1 MSEDSHLLA
10 SEQQTPNYGYGSLA
24 STRINPNIHGRG
36 DDNYDHDPKSGNVS
50 SYDSYDNYD
59 DRETTTTITTSTT
72 SSSTTLHLYNHG
84 PASPSSS
91 SLRARLQIPLLCYVR
106 VMEPIS
112 YYSIFPYIAQMT
124 THNGNLP
131 DSDIGFYTGVFESL
145 FSAVQALVLI
155 FWGSMADRV
164 GYKRMLVCSLSGM
177 AIAPVLF
184 GLSTSL
190 WQMAVFR
197 CLNGAFAGSN
207 IILRSMLMHRC
218 TPKTQVRAFSWY
230 TFADNF
236 ALFVGP
242 MMGGALADPVA
253 QYPAIFKGISFF
265 ESFPYV
271 LPGLVGG
278 AACASAAI
286 IAIFFIDD
294 ANDVAR
300 REDSDAG
307 LSSSRPSLHKLV
319 RAPGVLTL
327 LCMLMSVKV
336 LVSSMMAVSNTALYT
351 PVGKGGMGYTSR
363 QIALLITAQGGA
375 ETVWLLLV
383 FPSLHR
389 RVGTKGI
396 LYWCAAMFVAVFAS
410 YTSMSATLRYG
421 WQAGQAW
428 HWVAW
433 LGVVIF
439 GSGTLMAG
447 TSGQLA
453 LQNLAPN
460 PRALGTLNAV
470 AETCVSIVKTV
481 TPAAST
487 TIFAIGVRTQAL
499 EGYLIWAILIFI
511 SPMVLVTAKWLPSW
525 TDSRHK

>member
-1 MSEDSHLLA
+1 
-10 SEQQTPNYGYGSLA
+10 
-24 STRINPNIHGRG
+24 
-36 DDNYDHDPKSGNVS
+36 
-50 SYDSYDNYD
+50 
-59 DRETTTTITTSTT
+59 
-72 SSSTTLHLYNHG
+72 
-84 PASPSSS
+84 
-91 SLRARLQIPLLCYVR
+91 
-106 VMEPIS
+106 MEPIS

-470 AETCVSIVKTV
+470 AETCVSIVKTI

-499 EGYLIWAILIFI
+499 EGYLIWAILMCI

-525 TDSRHK
+525 TDSGHK